1 MNTDEKKYNNHI
13 LGELSDE
20 KLDQI
25 LEEYGDSFS
34 LERRRKIID
43 IITQKKISHEK
54 SKLVIII
61 TLISST

>member
-1 MNTDEKKYNNHI
+1 MKKKYNNHL

-34 LERRRKIID
+34 LERRRKITD
-43 IITQKKISHEK
+43 IITQKKITHEK
-54 SKLVIII
+54 SKLIIII

>member
-1 MNTDEKKYNNHI
+1 MKKKYNNHI

-25 LEEYGDSFS
+25 LEEYGDSIS
-34 LERRRKIID
+34 LKRRRKIMN
-43 IITQKKISHEK
+43 IITQKKSPHKK

-61 TLISST
+61 ILISST